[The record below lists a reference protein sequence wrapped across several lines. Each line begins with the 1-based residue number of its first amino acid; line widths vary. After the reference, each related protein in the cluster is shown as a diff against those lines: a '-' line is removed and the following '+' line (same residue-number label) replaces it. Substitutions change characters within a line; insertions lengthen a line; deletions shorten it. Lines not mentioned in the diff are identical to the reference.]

1 VITVTALEQQFL
13 PLSGDAADANRDIVR
28 LAAARSDSAR
38 KESRLI
44 VGKRLQVFTAIS
56 RAARGLTMR
65 EMAAISGRGIN
76 CWTQPFSDLRAWGII
91 ETTEERRDGGTVH
104 RLKKT
109 ISVND
114 KGEWA

>member
-1 VITVTALEQQFL
+1 MTAAVQQFL
-13 PLSGDAADANRDIVR
+13 PLTGDAADANRDIVR
-28 LAAARSDSAR
+28 LADSRRSSAR
-38 KESRLI
+38 EESRLI
-44 VGKRLQVFTAIS
+44 KGKRLQVWTAIS

-91 ETTEERRDGGTVH
+91 ETTDERRDGGTVH

-109 ISVND
+109 IVVND
-114 KGEWA
+114 KGEWE

>member
-1 VITVTALEQQFL
+1 MTAVQQFL
-13 PLSGDAADANRDIVR
+13 ALTGDAADANRDIVR
-28 LAAARSDSAR
+28 LADSRRSSAR
-38 KESRLI
+38 EESRLI
-44 VGKRLQVFTAIS
+44 KGKRLQVWTVIS
-56 RAARGLTMR
+56 RSPRGLTMR

-109 ISVND
+109 IVVTD
-114 KGEWA
+114 KGEWE